1 MKGGEFNCK
10 ILKMHL
16 KLRYQQLKTG
26 LCEFVCVY
34 MCRLLCQNLME
45 TVNQKS
51 TIDRHTEKKMQ
62 SKHNPK
68 DSHQITREENK
79 RKGSKK
85 D

>member
-1 MKGGEFNCK
+1 
-10 ILKMHL
+10 
-16 KLRYQQLKTG
+16 
-26 LCEFVCVY
+26 
-34 MCRLLCQNLME
+34 ME

-62 SKHNPK
+62 PKHNPK